1 MSYTGAVKLFLRLI
15 LLSVGIGII
24 IYGLKNIPLGNLALQ
39 FAKSGIYIE
48 REDGQFFADW
58 TNEQILDKINEARVG
73 AGVGKVSINE
83 KLNQAA
89 KSRLAVIITE
99 SDYEGTITGISREAA
114 VKNTGYNATLIGDM
128 LLLDFFK
135 TNDPVKDWQS
145 DETTKATLMHKDFK
159 EIGVAIKN
167 ERERV
172 SVYVVMV
179 SPARSQITSGS
190 RPVIWGGPE
199 LWAAVNKRRVER
211 GVNALSQRDE
221 FCTLASIRLNQL
233 LELGKLDGHAGF
245 VPVLDR
251 PDLKWISEKYNISEF
266 LAQGYDSPLDT
277 VNAWENTL
285 GHKALLV
292 GGEYVWGCIY
302 AQNTFAVAIAAY

>member
-1 MSYTGAVKLFLRLI
+1 MKLFLRLL
-15 LLSVGIGII
+15 LLSVGVGII
-24 IYGLKNIPLGNLALQ
+24 VYGLKNIPLRNIALD
-39 FAKSGIYIE
+39 FTKSGIYLE

-58 TNEQILDKINEARVG
+58 TNEELLEKINTARVE
-73 AGVGKVSINE
+73 AGLGKVSVNE

-89 KSRLAVIITE
+89 KSRLSVILTE
-99 SDYEGTITGISREAA
+99 NDYQGSITGISREAA
-114 VKNTGYNATLIGDM
+114 VKNSGYNASLIGDL

-145 DETTKATLMHKDFK
+145 DSVTSSTLLHKDFK
-159 EIGVAIKN
+159 EIGIAIKN
-167 ERERV
+167 EPNRV
-172 SVYVVMV
+172 SVYVVLV
-179 SPARSQITSGS
+179 SPARSQPTAGRTAAS
-190 RPVIWGGPE
+190 WGGPE
-199 LWAAVNKRRVER
+199 LWTAVNKRRVER
-211 GVNALSQRDE
+211 GVNPLSQRDE
-221 FCTLASIRLNQL
+221 FCTIASIRLNQL

-251 PDLKWISEKYNISEF
+251 SDLKWISEKYNISEF
-266 LAQGYDSPLDT
+266 LAQGYASPLET

-285 GHKALLV
+285 GHKALLA